1 MNISENL
8 ITFDVFF
15 EVDFNKMPKQLLPN
29 IADKVRLTYLPC
41 TVNEQN
47 LIGLFQKETFYE

>member
-15 EVDFNKMPKQLLPN
+15 EVDFNKMPKQLLSN

-47 LIGLFQKETFYE
+47 LIGLFQKETF

>member
-15 EVDFNKMPKQLLPN
+15 EVDFNKMSKQLLTN
-29 IADKVRLTYLPC
+29 IADKIRLTYLSC
-41 TVNEQN
+41 TINKQN
-47 LIGLFQKETFYE
+47 LIWLFQKETFQE